1 LIKKIPLLFLLIFI
15 FIISSCEDYYN
26 FEAKKL
32 DTKASKLIEE
42 ANTSAFK
49 IDEKIILISEALEK
63 LNKLERKYPKTKIAK
78 NLRKNNKI
86 NNLNSVFE
94 DLKKESNLGN
104 IENQKKQVL
113 TFIKER
119 TYTASTEI
127 KRRNFRTSSL
137 LILDAAEKSVVEIND
152 PRSKTRL
159 FNKISE
165 TRLKLEDKEGAL
177 NTIINSL
184 IFVDQMHVNLPKKIT
199 HLSKIYEI
207 LYYLG
212 ENERYKDVEKKI
224 YKIINNEIIFDDN
237 KSVALA
243 EIAKSNQKINNINQA
258 KIDIEKALKLANS
271 SASYLA
277 IAEIQYNMNDLDLCK
292 KTLLLAKKSAV
303 LTKQEFWNVREL
315 INISLFANSINLKE
329 FSKNTLSEAE
339 NFVLINPDERIV
351 LELIQASAKIGNI
364 NQAKNLI
371 PLIKPQYEKAFAM
384 SVIGEELGKRKNLKE
399 MNIYLNQAISLTPDL
414 IAGNYDRL
422 GLPGF
427 STKGRIYLKI
437 AKSYAQ
443 VNNFEEAYKL
453 LGLIESDRFYK
464 EGIHDILYLQS
475 KTKKREASKKALEIL
490 NFGGT
495 ILDNKFLSK
504 IAVIQ
509 SISGDIENS
518 FKTINNVTPSVDLS
532 ESLINIAI
540 HINLQQANPLT

>member
-1 LIKKIPLLFLLIFI
+1 MIKKIPSLFLLIFV

-137 LILDAAEKSVVEIND
+137 LILDAAEKSVVEISD
-152 PRSKTRL
+152 PGSKTRL

-329 FSKNTLSEAE
+329 FSKNTLLEAE

-414 IAGNYDRL
+414 TAGNYDRL

>member
-1 LIKKIPLLFLLIFI
+1 MIKKIPSLFLLIFV
-15 FIISSCEDYYN
+15 FIVSSCEDYYN

-137 LILDAAEKSVVEIND
+137 LILDAAEKSVVEISD

-329 FSKNTLSEAE
+329 FSKNTLLEAE

>member
-1 LIKKIPLLFLLIFI
+1 MIKKIPSLFLLIFV

-94 DLKKESNLGN
+94 DLKKESNLEN

-137 LILDAAEKSVVEIND
+137 LILDAAEKSVVEISD
-152 PRSKTRL
+152 PGSKTRL

-292 KTLLLAKKSAV
+292 KTLLLAKRSAV

-329 FSKNTLSEAE
+329 FSKNTLLEAE